1 MKFGIELGKLTGKS
15 RKTTFNDGISI
26 SFACTVYIDYVS
38 SHLRIWFKEFQ
49 ICRFRTSRIYS
60 TGSALE
66 SEWAKKPGVDTFV
79 ILFPIADSS
88 GRDNPLEIYHIGY
101 IFRTGR

>member
-38 SHLRIWFKEFQ
+38 SHLRICFKEFQ
-49 ICRFRTSRIYS
+49 ICRFRTSWIYS

-79 ILFPIADSS
+79 ILFPIADSGTRRFIGS
-88 GRDNPLEIYHIGY
+88 G
-101 IFRTGR
+101 

>member
-1 MKFGIELGKLTGKS
+1 MKIGIELGNLTGKS

-26 SFACTVYIDYVS
+26 SFACIVYIDYVS
-38 SHLRIWFKEFQ
+38 SHLRICFKEFQ

-66 SEWAKKPGVDTFV
+66 SEFV
-79 ILFPIADSS
+79 ILFPIADPS

>member
-1 MKFGIELGKLTGKS
+1 MGIELGNLTGKS

-26 SFACTVYIDYVS
+26 SFACTVYLDYVS
-38 SHLRIWFKEFQ
+38 SHLRICFKEFQ

-66 SEWAKKPGVDTFV
+66 SEWAKKPDVVTR
-79 ILFPIADSS
+79 L
-88 GRDNPLEIYHIGY
+88 
-101 IFRTGR
+101 

>member
-1 MKFGIELGKLTGKS
+1 MSSLGGYESRLKIGIELGNLTGKS

-38 SHLRIWFKEFQ
+38 SHLRIYFKEFQ

-60 TGSALE
+60 TGSPRE
-66 SEWAKKPGVDTFV
+66 SDWAKKQGVVTR
-79 ILFPIADSS
+79 L
-88 GRDNPLEIYHIGY
+88 
-101 IFRTGR
+101 